1 MIHYEYFCLIFINSM
16 KAKIHPDYNDKTKVT
31 CACGNTFAT
40 GSTVKE
46 INVEICHLCHPFYTG
61 KSKVVDTAGRVDR
74 FKRLQAQKETVSQ
87 ERKGKKVKKAK
98 KAANKKE
105 KESK

>member
-1 MIHYEYFCLIFINSM
+1 M
-16 KAKIHPDYNDKTKVT
+16 KAKIHPAYNKKVKVN
-31 CACGNTFAT
+31 CACGNNFHT

-74 FKRLQAQKETVSQ
+74 FKRLQEKKESTAKI
-87 ERKGKKVKKAK
+87 RKGKKVKRAK
-98 KAANKKE
+98 KAASQQTEKPKNKK
-105 KESK
+105 